1 MRLAIVVRSAEQFN
15 SLIDLRIAASRVAN
29 VEGNVDRR
37 TDADTFNSHL
47 VHFDVVD
54 RKNEQA
60 VIGK

>member
-1 MRLAIVVRSAEQFN
+1 MRLAIVVRSAEQFD

-54 RKNEQA
+54 RKE
-60 VIGK
+60 